1 MRGALRA
8 PYPVHCS
15 AALRA
20 HFRDHPRMMGAAA
33 RRVAF
38 ITSRFA
44 NYFVETKDGNRH
56 SRTTRSRRGSPRSV
70 PSRRYPATRRWPRLL
85 LAIGEVRD
93 LEGNGLWLL
102 RDVHYNLIADE
113 VQDLSIG

>member
-1 MRGALRA
+1 VDKPGTCRA
-8 PYPVHCS
+8 NGNQQ
-15 AALRA
+15 RTA
-20 HFRDHPRMMGAAA
+20 H
-33 RRVAF
+33 
-38 ITSRFA
+38 
-44 NYFVETKDGNRH
+44 N
-56 SRTTRSRRGSPRSV
+56 SRTTRSPRGSPRSV

-102 RDVHYNLIADE
+102 RDVHYNVIADE